1 MAKNFSTIE
10 ECKEWLQT
18 LPMNVL
24 IETAAGAIFNA
35 QKPGKIIITEEQLRT
50 YFKIRGYNERGEV
63 ENRGRRYE
71 YEDKNIFNSE
81 Q

>member
-1 MAKNFSTIE
+1 MAKNFNSIE

-24 IETAAGAIFNA
+24 IDTAAAAIFNSS
-35 QKPGKIIITEEQLRT
+35 KVEKIIITEEQLRT
-50 YFKIRGYNERGEV
+50 LFKIRGYNSKGEV
-63 ENRGRRYE
+63 ENRGRRYSIPE
-71 YEDKNIFNSE
+71 KNIFDE

>member
-1 MAKNFSTIE
+1 MAKNFNSIE

-24 IETAAGAIFNA
+24 IDTAAAAIFNSS
-35 QKPGKIIITEEQLRT
+35 KVEKIIITEEQLRT
-50 YFKIRGYNERGEV
+50 IFKIRGYNSKGEV
-63 ENRGRRYE
+63 ENRGRRYSIPE
-71 YEDKNIFNSE
+71 KNIFDE